1 MEGSL
6 DRTVETIKEYRNGKD
21 HSTDSYSRIIFQ
33 RELLL
38 IYPVITIEQVCTL
51 IRCQETLKKIISN
64 LEKVKLHIIIND
76 KNKEINTLLKT
87 MSAAVVREPK
97 HLIEIAENI
106 STLLGSS
113 SLSEKEHA
121 LYELSYYKEI
131 YGELVIL
138 ELIKICKDTGIQTIP
153 REETKKL
160 FRKLFMEGLNKK
172 TTVTLISEYTIC
184 RGKSKLVDILN
195 CIVNLLSK
203 TYAIMFLLPQEL
215 LFLKK
220 LIPGK
225 SIIIQC

>member
-1 MEGSL
+1 MNETL
-6 DRTVETIKEYRNGKD
+6 DRTVETIKEYRNRKD
-21 HSTDSYSRIIFQ
+21 HSTDNYSRTIFH
-33 RELLL
+33 RESLL
-38 IYPVITIEQVCTL
+38 IYPVITIEQVRTL
-51 IRCQETLKKIISN
+51 IRCQETLEKIISN

-76 KNKEINTLLKT
+76 KNKGINTLFKI
-87 MSAAVVREPK
+87 MSAAIVHEPK

-113 SLSEKEHA
+113 GLSEKEHA

-153 REETKKL
+153 REETDKL
-160 FRKLFMEGLNKK
+160 FRKIFMDILNKK
-172 TTVTLISEYTIC
+172 TTITLISEYTIC
-184 RGKSKLVDILN
+184 RDKSKLVDILN
-195 CIVNLLSK
+195 CTVNLLSK
-203 TYAIMFLLPQEL
+203 TYATMLLLPQEL

>member
-1 MEGSL
+1 MDGSL
-6 DRTVETIKEYRNGKD
+6 DRTVETIKEYRNRKD
-21 HSTDSYSRIIFQ
+21 NSTDNYSRIIFH
-33 RELLL
+33 RESLL
-38 IYPVITIEQVCTL
+38 IYPIITLEQVRTL
-51 IRCQETLKKIISN
+51 IRCQETLKEIISN

-76 KNKEINTLLKT
+76 KNKEINTLLKI

-153 REETKKL
+153 KEETKKL
-160 FRKLFMEGLNKK
+160 FRKLFMDRLNKK
-172 TTVTLISEYTIC
+172 TAVTLISEYTIC
-184 RGKSKLVDILN
+184 RDKSKLMNILN

-203 TYAIMFLLPQEL
+203 TYTIMFLLPQEL